1 MSIKKISKLSVGALK
16 ALEMLQSGT
25 CKTAADMKIQGF
37 AVNSAHL
44 TVLVSRGYAT
54 SADSV
59 IECEYCG
66 SKRKVKEYTL
76 TDKGIDFEAE

>member
-1 MSIKKISKLSVGALK
+1 MSVKKITKLSEGAVR
-16 ALEMLQSGT
+16 ALGMLQEGA
-25 CKTAADMKIQGF
+25 KTAADIKIRGF

>member
-1 MSIKKISKLSVGALK
+1 MATKKITKLSVGALK
-16 ALEMLQSGT
+16 ALEMLQEGA
-25 CKTAADMKIQGF
+25 KNAADIKIRGF

-44 TVLVSRGYAT
+44 TVLVKRGYAT
-54 SADSV
+54 SEDST

-76 TDKGIDFEAE
+76 TQKGIDFEAE